1 MTEKQYKKYTE
12 LKKEIEPLKNFLF
25 WCGKKYRCT
34 SVGHYQTRIL
44 KKKFCVGRV
53 GCGCIENTE
62 VKLPDELQDRII
74 EVIENYVDE
83 KQKELDEI

>member
-1 MTEKQYKKYTE
+1 MTQQQYDKYTE
-12 LKKEIEPLKNFLF
+12 LKKEIEPLKDFLF
-25 WCGKKYRCT
+25 WCGKQYRCT
-34 SVGHYQTRIL
+34 SVSHYKTRIL

-53 GCGCIENTE
+53 GVGAIENTE

-74 EVIENYVDE
+74 EVIEQDVDE